1 MKLEEFLW
9 HEETDYLSISEYAGV
24 FEIILN
30 QRDDWKRCTEGW
42 LRSNQPSVQWIL
54 CCVKTVLPVLVMV

>member
-1 MKLEEFLW
+1 MKLEELLW

-24 FEIILN
+24 FEMILN

-42 LRSNQPSVQWIL
+42 LRSNQPSVQRIL
-54 CCVKTVLPVLVMV
+54 CCVKTALPVLVMV